1 MFKGLGISIA
11 IICFGMLGLPVILSL
26 SLWTN

>member
-11 IICFGMLGLPVILSL
+11 IICLGMVGLPLLLLLLAIG
-26 SLWTN
+26 